1 MRWLTLAPILALTLT
16 LASCDVTTPDSPAN
30 NPQAPAS
37 VPTTA
42 PTTGAAVGTNGFA
55 DVVRAVQPVAAQECR
70 RRTSG
75 VNCDF
80 RVVVDP
86 NRRAAPNAFQSVD
99 DQGRPV
105 LIFTSALIRNVGSQD
120 ELAFI
125 LSHEAAHHIAGHLA
139 RQEQNAAAGA
149 AEFADLASLRGGSAA
164 DIAAAQELGA
174 AVGARAYSKEFELE
188 ADELGTIITHR
199 AGYNPL
205 VGARFFT
212 TFSGPGAG
220 FLSTHPPNA
229 ERLELVRRTSA
240 RLGVPE

>member
-1 MRWLTLAPILALTLT
+1 MRWLILAPILALTLM
-16 LASCDVTTPDSPAN
+16 LASCDVTAPDRAVANAKTPV
-30 NPQAPAS
+30 S
-37 VPTTA
+37 VPTAT
-42 PTTGAAVGTNGFA
+42 PTTGAPGDAGEFA

-80 RVVVDP
+80 QVVIDP

-99 DQGRPV
+99 DKGRPV
-105 LIFTSALIRNVGSQD
+105 LIFTAALIRNTSSPD

-149 AEFADLASLRGGSAA
+149 ADFADLASLRGGSAA

-174 AVGARAYSKEFELE
+174 AVGARIYSKEFELE

-205 VGARFFT
+205 TGAGFFT
-212 TFSGPGAG
+212 TFSDPGAG

-240 RLGVPE
+240 RLGVPG